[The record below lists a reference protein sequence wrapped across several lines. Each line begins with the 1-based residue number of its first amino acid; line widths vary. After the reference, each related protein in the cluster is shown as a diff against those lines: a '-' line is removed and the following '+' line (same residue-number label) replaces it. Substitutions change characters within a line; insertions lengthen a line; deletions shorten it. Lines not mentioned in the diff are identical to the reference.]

1 MRTDRVRE
9 ERELA
14 RSLVAK
20 IMNYWA
26 TRGITLRHEDIWVER
41 QSIAK
46 SADPENTV
54 PIFAIRSTMVSGL
67 PAGYKRAGIKALS
80 RQDEGAD

>member
-20 IMNYWA
+20 IMNYWSKH
-26 TRGITLRHEDIWVER
+26 GISLRREDIWVER

-54 PIFAIRSTMVSGL
+54 PIFAIRSTFIGGL
-67 PAGYKRAGIKALS
+67 PP
-80 RQDEGAD
+80 GAPARWHEKIEEDVD

>member
-26 TRGITLRHEDIWVER
+26 KRGIALKREDIWVER

-46 SADPENTV
+46 STDPENTV

-67 PAGYKRAGIKALS
+67 PPGYRRSSVRVLS
-80 RQDEGAD
+80 RSDAD